1 VAGNATALMRLLG
14 RLKYLAG
21 RSGKAARPTGA
32 DVFQARSSPMEMVG
46 DDVALWDVASMLWI
60 DGKSEVADLD
70 GSSAEGEWCPGRMS
84 PAPPESEKSL
94 HLAAAPT
101 AIVKKILCE
110 MLHGSRAKLYVYSD
124 MPALRRLSSKLSKK
138 VLCAPT

>member
-1 VAGNATALMRLLG
+1 MAGNATALMRLLG
-14 RLKYLAG
+14 KLKYLAG

-70 GSSAEGEWCPGRMS
+70 ASSAEGEWCPGRMS
-84 PAPPESEKSL
+84 PASPRKRKV
-94 HLAAAPT
+94 AAPRRR
-101 AIVKKILCE
+101 ANSQSKKILCE
-110 MLHGSRAKLYVYSD
+110 MLHGSRAKLHV
-124 MPALRRLSSKLSKK
+124 
-138 VLCAPT
+138 